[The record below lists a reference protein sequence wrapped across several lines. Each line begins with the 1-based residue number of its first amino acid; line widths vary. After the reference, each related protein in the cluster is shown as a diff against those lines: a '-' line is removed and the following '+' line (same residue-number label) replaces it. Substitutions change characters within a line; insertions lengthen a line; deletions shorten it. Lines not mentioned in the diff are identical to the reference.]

1 MTSNREANP
10 PPPAP
15 FEPEAWVPDLP
26 PRDRTGHKGTS
37 GRLLIVGAS
46 PGLTGAVDLA
56 QGAALRVGAG
66 LVTCAVP
73 ETLREIFEIKTTEAM
88 TLGLP
93 EADVGHLGPSTLPAL
108 RDSYERSDAIVLG
121 PGLGRAA
128 ATTEFVA
135 AFLRL
140 HDAEPRPLVIDAD
153 GLFHLAEVGA
163 IGARSAAATVV
174 TPHPGELAR
183 LGRTVAPE
191 ADDPPVPAGT
201 LAERWPGLTERFPVT
216 WVLKGP
222 GVFDPADP
230 ANWVFDP
237 DGSRTRCP
245 TGNPGLATGG
255 SGDVLAGVIGGWLAQ
270 GFSPADASRLGLW
283 VHGRAADLAA
293 YGDIARNAG
302 RRLGRPEDWPRTCDP
317 RSPSA
322 SRGER
327 GLLPSDVRDA
337 LSRAVLELERWHAHR
352 LAARRDTNGPG
363 RDERTPR
370 A

>member
-1 MTSNREANP
+1 MSRTDARP
-10 PPPAP
+10 PI
-15 FEPEAWVPDLP
+15 FEPPAWVPDLP
-26 PRDRTGHKGTS
+26 PRDPLGHKGTS

-73 ETLREIFEIKTTEAM
+73 ESLREIFEIKTTEAM

-93 EADVGHLGPSTLPAL
+93 GADLGHLGPSSVPAL
-108 RDSYERSDAIVLG
+108 RESFERSDAIVLG

-140 HDAEPRPLVIDAD
+140 HEAEPRPLVIDAD
-153 GLFHLAEVGA
+153 GLFHLAEVGS
-163 IGARSAAATVV
+163 IGARSGAATVV

-191 ADDPPVPAGT
+191 PAVDRGGT
-201 LAERWPGLTERFPVT
+201 LDERWPGLTERFPVT

-222 GVFDPADP
+222 GVFDPDDP
-230 ANWVFDP
+230 ANWVVAAT
-237 DGSRTRCP
+237 GATTRCP

-270 GFSPADASRLGLW
+270 GFAPPEASRLGLW
-283 VHGRAADLAA
+283 VQGRAADLAA
-293 YGDIARNAG
+293 YGEAARD
-302 RRLGRPEDWPRTCDP
+302 RLGRPVDWPQTCDP
-317 RSPSA
+317 RSSEAP
-322 SRGER
+322 RGER

-337 LSRAVLELERWHAHR
+337 LSRAVLELERWHTHR
-352 LAARRDTNGPG
+352 SPAGDPAGHENRPD